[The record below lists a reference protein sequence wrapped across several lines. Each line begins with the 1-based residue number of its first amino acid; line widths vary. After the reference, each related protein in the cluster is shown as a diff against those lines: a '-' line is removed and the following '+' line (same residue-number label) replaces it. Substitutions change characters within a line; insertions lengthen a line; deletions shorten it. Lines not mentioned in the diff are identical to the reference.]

1 MVGKGF
7 EFETMHEWVAKCNKD
22 FNTLFSKHE
31 YILEM
36 NAEASKQLTVKVNK
50 AIDTDIPV

>member
-36 NAEASKQLTVKVNK
+36 NAEASK
-50 AIDTDIPV
+50 